1 MLSPNRAVLILVSL
15 CLALLMP
22 AHQALSAGLP
32 GPAEIT
38 KVTVNS
44 STNTIS
50 IFGNDF
56 DAHVAPTVTLG
67 DTNLTVSS
75 FSATEIVAPLPAGMS
90 AGDYLLTV
98 STGRKD
104 RLTLRFDVAIA
115 AADPPGSQGPAGPA
129 GPQGPAGP
137 PGPAGS
143 TGPQGPAG
151 PAGAQGPAG
160 PAGAQGPTGPSG
172 TTIVGPAG
180 PAGPQ
185 GPAGPPGPAGSAG
198 GQTFPT
204 SGFTAA
210 VSGAFTW
217 DYTTSLTS
225 PIIPT
230 TQMAGAVSFAGLC
243 DVNAFNY
250 YDSSMSSSYW
260 LVTFTTPSNFP
271 VLTNPTCFASYQN
284 TSLANVTTGNSAGLL
299 LPVVV
304 AWIPAG
310 EVYESCATIGGNP
323 VAQAGIAS
331 GQSLVIITSA
341 TGGPVTDGGVS
352 FFCVQ

>member
-1 MLSPNRAVLILVSL
+1 MFSPNRAVLIFASL
-15 CLALLMP
+15 CLALLMS
-22 AHQALSAGLP
+22 ARQALPAGP
-32 GPAEIT
+32 PWPPEIT
-38 KVTVNS
+38 EVTVSLS
-44 STNTIS
+44 SNTVS
-50 IFGNDF
+50 IIGKDF
-56 DAHVAPTVTLG
+56 DAHVAPTVILG
-67 DTNLTVSS
+67 TTGLIVSS
-75 FSATEIVAPLPAGMS
+75 FSATEIVAKLPAGIS

-98 STGRKD
+98 STGHRD
-104 RLTLRFDVAIA
+104 HPVLRQYLTIG
-115 AADPPGSQGPAGPA
+115 AADPPGSQGPAGPQGPAGIQGPAGPA
-129 GPQGPAGP
+129 GPQGPAGI
-137 PGPAGS
+137 
-143 TGPQGPAG
+143 QGPAG
-151 PAGAQGPAG
+151 PAGPQGPA
-160 PAGAQGPTGPSG
+160 GPSG

-185 GPAGPPGPAGSAG
+185 GPPGPQGPAGG
-198 GQTFPT
+198 GQAAPT

-217 DYTTSLTS
+217 DNTISLTN
-225 PIIPT
+225 PIIPG

-271 VLTNPTCFASYQN
+271 TLTNPMCFASYQN
-284 TSLANVTTGNSAGLL
+284 TSLTNVMPSNSGGLL

-304 AWIPAG
+304 TWIPPNEIYA
-310 EVYESCATIGGNP
+310 SCANIGLSP
-323 VAQAGIAS
+323 AAQAGISS

-341 TGGPVTDGGVS
+341 TGGPVEDGGVS